1 MTCFYCKGNIE
12 SSTTTYMTDY
22 QGCYIIIKNVPC
34 EKCSQCGEEYLNG
47 ETLERIEEIMNYE
60 QLLTAADQEGLLVKE
75 QPLTEHDGLIRGSRI
90 AIRKDIET
98 QAEKSCVLAEEIGH
112 YRTSSGNIL
121 DQNKVESRKQEYRAR
136 LYGYNLKIG
145 LAGLIRAYEAGCGNL

>member
-47 ETLERIEEIMNYE
+47 ETLERIE
-60 QLLTAADQEGLLVKE
+60 D
-75 QPLTEHDGLIRGSRI
+75 PI
-90 AIRKDIET
+90 ALPSAIT
-98 QAEKSCVLAEEIGH
+98 PFMQQVAESLWKPSPSNVFL
-112 YRTSSGNIL
+112 
-121 DQNKVESRKQEYRAR
+121 
-136 LYGYNLKIG
+136 
-145 LAGLIRAYEAGCGNL
+145 

>member
-47 ETLERIEEIMNYE
+47 ETLERIEEII
-60 QLLTAADQEGLLVKE
+60 QKVKGM
-75 QPLTEHDGLIRGSRI
+75 LTEIAVVDSRFYQCNRGVVINLEHAVDFDGTGFRLDNGSNV
-90 AIRKDIET
+90 
-98 QAEKSCVLAEEIGH
+98 SV
-112 YRTSSGNIL
+112 
-121 DQNKVESRKQEYRAR
+121 SRKLLKNAR
-136 LYGYNLKIG
+136 QTFMEFLFQ
-145 LAGLIRAYEAGCGNL
+145 RRS